1 MDNSKIN
8 IPIWQKAT
16 MTVNEAAAYSSI
28 GVNKI
33 YEFTNNPLCS
43 FVLFI
48 GDKKRLIKRRE
59 FEKFLEQ
66 NIEI

>member
-33 YEFTNNPLCS
+33 YELTNNPLCS

-48 GDKKRLIKRRE
+48 GDKKRLIKRHE

-66 NIEI
+66 SVEI